1 MGYYMRFFDTS
12 EKPLTIG
19 EIEGALRDVDPAYRL
34 EAPESAKVPQA
45 DLYLGDGLY
54 AEIEINQPG
63 DGLFE
68 DEIAEMLEF
77 LEDAEGKARKDAEGK
92 ARKRVEKVLKGA
104 RRIVSVRVLGQDRET
119 DETLAGI
126 DPLWK
131 WLFSTRAGLLQ
142 ADGEGYYDADDL
154 VLEESW

>member
-19 EIEGALRDVDPAYRL
+19 EIEGALRQVDPTYRL
-34 EAPESAKVPQA
+34 EAPESGKVPQA
-45 DLYLGDGLY
+45 DLFFRDGLY
-54 AEIEINQPG
+54 AEIEINAPG

-77 LEDAEGKARKDAEGK
+77 LEDAEGKG
-92 ARKRVEKVLKGA
+92 RKRVEEVLKGA
-104 RRIVSVRVLGQDRET
+104 RRIVSVRVLGQNRESE
-119 DETLAGI
+119 DTLAGI
-126 DPLWK
+126 DPLWR

-142 ADGEGYYDADDL
+142 ADGEGYYDADEL

>member
-19 EIEGALRDVDPAYRL
+19 EIEAALRETNPAYRL
-34 EAPESAKVPQA
+34 EVPVGAKIPQA
-45 DLYLGDGLY
+45 DLYLRDGLY
-54 AEIEINQPG
+54 AEIEINEPG
-63 DGLFE
+63 DGLFK

-77 LEDAEGKARKDAEGK
+77 LKDAEGK

-119 DETLAGI
+119 ERTLAGI

>member
-19 EIEGALRDVDPAYRL
+19 DIEGAMRDVDPAYRL
-34 EAPESAKVPQA
+34 EVPKPAKIPQA

-54 AEIEINQPG
+54 AEVEINQPG

-77 LEDAEGKARKDAEGK
+77 LEDAEGNARKQ
-92 ARKRVEKVLKGA
+92 VEKVLKA
-104 RRIVSVRVLGQDRET
+104 AKRIVSVRVLGQDRET
-119 DETLAGI
+119 EDTLAGI

-131 WLFSTRAGLLQ
+131 WLFATRAGLLQ

-154 VLEESW
+154 ILEESS

>member
-12 EKPLTIG
+12 EKPLSID
-19 EIEGALRDVDPAYRL
+19 EVEGALREVDPAYRL
-34 EAPESAKVPQA
+34 ESPESAKIPQA
-45 DLYLGDGLY
+45 DLYLREGLY

-77 LEDAEGKARKDAEGK
+77 LEDAEGKARK
-92 ARKRVEKVLKGA
+92 RVEKVLKSA
-104 RRIVSVRVLGQDRET
+104 RRIISVRVLGQDREAE
-119 DETLAGI
+119 DTLAGI
-126 DPLWK
+126 DPLWR

>member
-12 EKPLTIG
+12 EKPLSIG
-19 EIEGALRDVDPAYRL
+19 EIESALRQVDPAYRL
-34 EAPESAKVPQA
+34 EAPESAKIPQA

-54 AEIEINQPG
+54 AEIEINEPG

-68 DEIAEMLEF
+68 DEIAEMLQF
-77 LEDAEGKARKDAEGK
+77 LEDAEGK

-104 RRIVSVRVLGQDRET
+104 RRIVSVRVLWQDRESG
-119 DETLAGI
+119 DTLAGI

-154 VLEESW
+154 ILEESW

>member
-1 MGYYMRFFDTS
+1 MGYYMRFLDTS
-12 EKPLTIG
+12 EKPLAID
-19 EIEGALRDVDPAYRL
+19 EIEGAMRNVDPAYRL
-34 EAPESAKVPQA
+34 EAPESARMIPQA
-45 DLYLGDGLY
+45 DLNLGDGLY

-77 LEDAEGKARKDAEGK
+77 LEDAEGKG
-92 ARKRVEKVLKGA
+92 RKRVEVVLKGA
-104 RRIVSVRVLGQDRET
+104 RRIVSVRVLGQGRQTE
-119 DETLAGI
+119 ETLAGI

-131 WLFSTRAGLLQ
+131 WLFSTRDGLLQ

-154 VLEESW
+154 ILEESW

>member
-34 EAPESAKVPQA
+34 EAPESAKIPQA
-45 DLYLGDGLY
+45 DLYLRDGLY
-54 AEIEINQPG
+54 AEIEINEPG
-63 DGLFE
+63 DELFE
-68 DEIAEMLEF
+68 NEIAEMLEF
-77 LEDAEGKARKDAEGK
+77 LEDAEGK

-142 ADGEGYYDADDL
+142 ADGEGYYDAGDL
-154 VLEESW
+154 ILEESW